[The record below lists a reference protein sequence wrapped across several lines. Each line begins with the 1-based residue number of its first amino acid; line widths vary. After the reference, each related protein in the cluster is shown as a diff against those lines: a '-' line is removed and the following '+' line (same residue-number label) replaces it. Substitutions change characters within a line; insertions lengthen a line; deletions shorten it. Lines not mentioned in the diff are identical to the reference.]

1 MLHDSDIRDDLCM
14 HLEGK
19 YGKVRFLEE
28 LMIGKCRADIV
39 MVTSEALYGIEIKSD
54 ADTYTRLERQVKYYD
69 KYFDF
74 NILAVGSSH
83 AMHAEEHVPEHWGIV
98 TIEDTGK
105 ELDFYWLREPA
116 LPKKKAKGKLKNQL
130 HLIWRREM
138 LHIQQI
144 NGLYKYA
151 GKSRK
156 YVEEYLLEHVDEDV
170 LKKQMMEELF
180 QRDYTIFD
188 GD

>member
-1 MLHDSDIRDDLCM
+1 
-14 HLEGK
+14 
-19 YGKVRFLEE
+19 
-28 LMIGKCRADIV
+28 
-39 MVTSEALYGIEIKSD
+39 
-54 ADTYTRLERQVKYYD
+54 
-69 KYFDF
+69 
-74 NILAVGSSH
+74 
-83 AMHAEEHVPEHWGIV
+83 MHAEEHVPEHWGIV

-170 LKKQMMEELF
+170 FKIEGPLDLTFLMNILL
-180 QRDYTIFD
+180 D
-188 GD
+188 

>member
-1 MLHDSDIRDDLCM
+1 
-14 HLEGK
+14 
-19 YGKVRFLEE
+19 
-28 LMIGKCRADIV
+28 
-39 MVTSEALYGIEIKSD
+39 LY
-54 ADTYTRLERQVKYYD
+54 
-69 KYFDF
+69 
-74 NILAVGSSH
+74 
-83 AMHAEEHVPEHWGIV
+83 
-98 TIEDTGK
+98 
-105 ELDFYWLREPA
+105 
-116 LPKKKAKGKLKNQL
+116 
-130 HLIWRREM
+130 LIWRREM